1 MSASNPISV
10 SQLNRYVKS
19 LLEGEA
25 VLQSVYLRGEIS
37 NFTNHYK
44 SGHLYFSL
52 KDENAAIRA
61 VMFSSA
67 ARRLRFAPRDG
78 MQIIAR
84 GRVSLYEQTGSY
96 QFYAEDMMPDGLG
109 ALHLA
114 FEQLRDKLQK
124 EGLFDPARKKPIP
137 RYPKTIAVITSET
150 GAAVRDILEIS
161 ARRWPLASILL
172 RPVLVQG
179 EGAAPDLAKA
189 LGEVNRDGKADVI
202 IIGRGGGS
210 LEDLFAFNEE
220 IVARAVAASE
230 IPVISAV
237 GHETDFTICDFAAD
251 LRAPT
256 PSAAAE
262 LAVPD
267 RNEELARLRDL
278 SDTLSRLL
286 TGRIRQDETMLAR
299 LRASHSLAHPAELIR
314 DREMQVDRISGRL
327 AQIAAAR
334 VSSQADRLAF
344 LSGKM
349 DALSP
354 LKVLSRGYAIAEKA
368 DTVVKSASVLSKGE
382 TLRLRFSDGGADCE
396 VKELFLE
403 EL

>member
-1 MSASNPISV
+1 MSAMNPISV
-10 SQLNRYVKS
+10 SQLNRFVKS
-19 LLEGEA
+19 LLEGED

-67 ARRLRFAPRDG
+67 ARRLRFSPKDG
-78 MQIIAR
+78 MQVIAR
-84 GRVSLYEQTGSY
+84 GRVSLYEQAGTY

-109 ALHLA
+109 ALNLA

-137 RYPKTIAVITSET
+137 RYPKKIAVITSET
-150 GAAVRDILEIS
+150 GAAIRDILEIS

-172 RPVLVQG
+172 RPALVQG
-179 EGAAPDLAKA
+179 EGAARDLAKA
-189 LGEVNRDGKADVI
+189 IEEINADGTADVI
-202 IIGRGGGS
+202 ILGRGGGS

-220 IVARAVAASE
+220 IVARAVAASK
-230 IPVISAV
+230 IPVSSAV
-237 GHETDFTICDFAAD
+237 GHETDVTICDFVAD

-267 RNEELARLRDL
+267 QNEEKGKLRDL
-278 SDTLSRLL
+278 SYTLKSILENRLE
-286 TGRIRQDETMLAR
+286 QDAVRLSR
-299 LRASHSLAHPAELIR
+299 LRASHYLAKPMQLVKE
-314 DREMQVDRISGRL
+314 REMQVDRLAERFSRL
-327 AQIAAAR
+327 CAAR
-334 VSSQADRLAF
+334 ISSESDRLAF
-344 LSGKM
+344 YTGKM

-354 LKVLSRGYAIAEKA
+354 LKVLSRGYAIAEMEGA
-368 DTVVKSASVLSKGE
+368 IVKSAAELSCGDL
-382 TLRLRFSDGGADCE
+382 LRLRFSDGAARCE
-396 VKELFLE
+396 VKELIPE
-403 EL
+403 DQ

>member
-1 MSASNPISV
+1 MSVSNPISI
-10 SQLNRYVKS
+10 SQLNRFVKS
-19 LLEGEA
+19 LLEGEE
-25 VLQSVYLRGEIS
+25 VLQSVFVRGEIS

-61 VMFSSA
+61 VMFSSS
-67 ARRLRFAPRDG
+67 ARRLRFMPKDG
-78 MQIIAR
+78 MQVIAR
-84 GRVSLYEQTGSY
+84 GRVSLYEATGSY

-109 ALHLA
+109 ALNLA

-124 EGLFDPARKKPIP
+124 EGLFAPERKKPIP
-137 RYPKTIAVITSET
+137 RYPKKIAVITSET

-172 RPVLVQG
+172 RSALVQG
-179 EGAAPDLAKA
+179 EGAAADLAKA
-189 LGEVNRDGKADVI
+189 LEEVNRDHTADVI

-220 IVARAVAASE
+220 IVARAVAKSD

-237 GHETDFTICDFAAD
+237 GHETDFTICDFVAD

-267 RNEELARLRDL
+267 QNEEKARLSDL
-278 SDTLSRLL
+278 SFTLRSLLTNRVKQEEAQLSRLKSSHY
-286 TGRIRQDETMLAR
+286 LAR
-299 LRASHSLAHPAELIR
+299 PAAIVGE
-314 DREMQVDRISGRL
+314 REMQVDRLSARFSQL
-327 AQIAAAR
+327 ASQR
-334 VSSQADRLAF
+334 VSAESDRLAF
-344 LSGKM
+344 MTGKM

-354 LKVLSRGYAIAEKA
+354 LKVLSRGYAIAQTEKEI
-368 DTVVKSASVLSKGE
+368 VRSVSSLSAGD
-382 TLRLRFSDGGADCE
+382 TLRLRFADGSAGCE

-403 EL
+403 ET